1 MYLGK
6 VDLPISYPI
15 IGITGFIAA
24 SVLGVWLLI
33 GIMRS
38 GKL

>member
-6 VDLPISYPI
+6 GDLPLSYPF
-15 IGITGFIAA
+15 IGITGFAAA
-24 SVLGVWLLI
+24 SVLGIWLLI

-38 GKL
+38 GKM